1 MGISRQSD
9 TCGHFNGFHRSAR
22 HRAGGVRAVRAK
34 GLVYGALPNLLSEQL
49 IGIDVE
55 TATVERAIIGTIG
68 VDGECGSSYFGGG
81 GV

>member
-1 MGISRQSD
+1 M
-9 TCGHFNGFHRSAR
+9 
-22 HRAGGVRAVRAK
+22 RAK

-68 VDGECGSSYFGGG
+68 VDGECGSSYFRWGR
-81 GV
+81 V